1 MTANAQDD
9 VWLVYDHECPVCRTY
24 CRYAR
29 IREAV
34 GRLRLVD
41 ARQPGPLMD
50 EITAAGLD
58 IDQGMVLKLR
68 GEMYY
73 GADAIHMLSLLGTR
87 SGWFNR
93 LCFVF
98 FGTRLGARIF
108 YPVGKAFRNAL
119 LKVLGIPYIG
129 NLKPGAE

>member
-1 MTANAQDD
+1 MNATMQED
-9 VWLVYDHECPVCRTY
+9 VCLVYDSDCPVCRTY
-24 CRYAR
+24 WRYAR

-58 IDQGMVLKLR
+58 IDQGVVLKLR
-68 GEMYY
+68 GELYY
-73 GADAIHMLSLLGTR
+73 GADALHMLTLLGTG

-93 LCFVF
+93 LSFVF
-98 FGTRLGARIF
+98 FGTRLGARVF
-108 YPVGKAFRNAL
+108 YPACKSFRDVL
-119 LKVLGIPYIG
+119 LKLLGIPYIR
-129 NLKPGAE
+129 NLGPRTE